1 MPGLHATWSCSCVGD
16 KLYTHFCRVET
27 DEDSPQGPE
36 ASLTSS
42 AEPLAD
48 SQQQISLSDYEDGA
62 PEIDSSPRVGVV
74 SQATP
79 TFKESS
85 RVDAP
90 TACTLFILYYI
101 ISLRM
106 LLALNLLLQVDEK
119 ARKST
124 SVECSGNRLRT
135 HQTMPELILE
145 RQNFPGEHTPGP
157 PW

>member
-1 MPGLHATWSCSCVGD
+1 MPGLHATWSRSCVGD
-16 KLYTHFCRVET
+16 KLLKLYIHFCRVET

-48 SQQQISLSDYEDGA
+48 SRQQISDGT
-62 PEIDSSPRVGVV
+62 PESSPRVGVV
-74 SQATP
+74 LQATP
-79 TFKESS
+79 TSKESRRTNCLYFVHTVAS
-85 RVDAP
+85 
-90 TACTLFILYYI
+90 YYI

-124 SVECSGNRLRT
+124 SVECSGNRLST
-135 HQTMPELILE
+135 Y
-145 RQNFPGEHTPGP
+145 QN
-157 PW
+157 